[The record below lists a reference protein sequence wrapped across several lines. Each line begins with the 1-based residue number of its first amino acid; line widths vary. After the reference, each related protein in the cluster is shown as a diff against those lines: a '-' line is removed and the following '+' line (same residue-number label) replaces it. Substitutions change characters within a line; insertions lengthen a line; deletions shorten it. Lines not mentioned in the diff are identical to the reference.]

1 MTVAGAYSAARIA
14 LSYGPEFSFLVFLR
28 FLIVLLR
35 QDIIDRENRVEV
47 VSTKDMFNTYDF
59 IIIGGG
65 SAGSVVANRL
75 SENANWTVLLLEA
88 GGDETVLSDVPLVF
102 PTLQLT
108 AMDWQFK
115 TEPSSMYCQGM
126 NNNQCNWPR
135 GKVLGG
141 SSVLNAMLYVRG
153 NRRDYD
159 NWRDMGNPGWG
170 YDSVLPY
177 FKKSENTSIPELLD
191 SPYHGTDGYL
201 SVEKFRY
208 NIPIAQFF
216 LDAGHDLGYDVVDVN
231 GATQS
236 GFTFPQG
243 TLRDGLRCSS
253 AKAFLRPASRR
264 KNLHVSTHSNV
275 DKILVHETT
284 MAAYGVQFR
293 RGIRKYSVYARNE
306 VILSAGAIQS
316 PQLLM
321 ISGIGPK
328 EHLEEIG
335 IPVIHDSPGVGQNL
349 QDHVAIG
356 GLTYLIDPPPACP
369 DPNGFAF
376 VLPKLLTI
384 STVKQFSNERRGPL
398 YDVPECE
405 AMAFVNTKYAN
416 VTMDYPDIQLF
427 LGTVAD
433 NTDGGLFSKRNGG
446 LKDDFFA
453 SVFEDILY
461 KDTYNIIP
469 LLMRPK
475 SRGYVRLR
483 DANPKHHPIIVPNY
497 FDDPHDLDV
506 LVEGAKFIY
515 DFSQTPTMKKF
526 NARPN
531 SNKIPECAHL
541 TFPSDDYW
549 RCHARHYTMTIYHPV
564 GTCKMGSPEDNM
576 AVVDHRLRVYGVDA
590 LRVVDASVMPSI
602 TTGNTNAPTIMIAE
616 KAADMIKED
625 WEAIY
630 KERIFDEEFSEREHF
645 RILGVHQ
652 WKSKR
657 VMQERLREQKVT
669 AFRDNRID
677 RFTAGD
683 GDGKLHIDLD
693 DSVDNG
699 DDDIVKEEWEREV
712 EMVNNQL
719 EAIKKKRHL
728 FEDDLQEQKLFEI
741 QILSDKNL
749 PITRNMSVQV
759 FCQNQTVT

>member
-405 AMAFVNTKYAN
+405 AMAFVNTKFVDPAL
-416 VTMDYPDIQLF
+416 DYPDMEYTLD
-427 LGTVAD
+427 LTGGTVR
-433 NTDGGLFSKRNGG
+433 NVFFTGGKNRTYG
-446 LKDDFFA
+446 LRP
-453 SVFEDILY
+453 SVL
-461 KDTYNIIP
+461 
-469 LLMRPK
+469 RPK
-475 SRGYVRLR
+475 SRGYVKLR
-483 DANPKHHPIIVPNY
+483 DDNPETHPIIVYNY
-497 FDDPHDLDV
+497 FKHPQDLRVMIEGVKLTYNYSKTRTLQRLKARLDPLPAD
-506 LVEGAKFIY
+506 
-515 DFSQTPTMKKF
+515 
-526 NARPN
+526 
-531 SNKIPECAHL
+531 ECAH
-541 TFPSDDYW
+541 FPFFSDEYLG
-549 RCHARHYTMTIYHPV
+549 CYARYYTNSAYHLC
-564 GTCKMGSPEDNM
+564 GTCKMGPANDTM
-576 AVVDHRLRVYGVDA
+576 AVVDPRLKVYGIRRLRVI
-590 LRVVDASVMPSI
+590 DASIIPVIPS
-602 TTGNTNAPTIMIAE
+602 GNINAPTIMIAE

-625 WEAIY
+625 HR
-630 KERIFDEEFSEREHF
+630 KSENTC
-645 RILGVHQ
+645 
-652 WKSKR
+652 
-657 VMQERLREQKVT
+657 EQY
-669 AFRDNRID
+669 
-677 RFTAGD
+677 
-683 GDGKLHIDLD
+683 L
-693 DSVDNG
+693 
-699 DDDIVKEEWEREV
+699 
-712 EMVNNQL
+712 
-719 EAIKKKRHL
+719 
-728 FEDDLQEQKLFEI
+728 
-741 QILSDKNL
+741 
-749 PITRNMSVQV
+749 
-759 FCQNQTVT
+759 